1 MDAEAYFAAESP
13 WIAPADIVDPLALA
27 RRLLEPTDPVSRFIA
42 STLNDEEAR
51 ALGAGF
57 RLPELLAAVV
67 NRAMGSRD
75 LAYLSR
81 PEFRTERMLELYA
94 KLAEETR
101 LAHARRSEIDPTFAA
116 ELRPP
121 DEPRQGQAGIESDWL
136 RLGEFVLLS
145 GRMIA
150 VDVHAGSPDDS
161 PVVDL
166 PPGRYRA
173 ECQGVA
179 YGRGRWV
186 SRLRAVR
193 EGCDGLL
200 GAVVGE
206 AWADVANIGLADL
219 EPFAVYSAALLEAE
233 AGAPIFRRLESI
245 TTVGMLHLDP
255 PGGAWMPLVE
265 SGWGDGTFP
274 VFELVDRGER
284 VGLEVEFIPHG
295 TPYPWRE

>member
-1 MDAEAYFAAESP
+1 MDAEAYFADEPP
-13 WIAPADIVDPLALA
+13 WIRPTDIVDPVALA
-27 RRLLEPTDPVSRFIA
+27 RRLLAPTDPVSRFIA

-57 RLPELLAAVV
+57 RLPELLAAVL
-67 NRAMGSRD
+67 NRAMGSLD
-75 LAYLSR
+75 LILVSR
-81 PEFRTERMLELYA
+81 PELRTEKILEVFA
-94 KLAEETR
+94 RCDDEGRARQSRR
-101 LAHARRSEIDPTFAA
+101 LEIEPSFAA

-121 DEPRQGQAGIESDWL
+121 DRPRHGQAGIESDWL
-136 RLGEFVLLS
+136 LLGEFDLLS

-150 VDVHAGSPDDS
+150 VDVRAGSPEDS

-173 ECQGVA
+173 ECRGVA
-179 YGRGRWV
+179 YGCGRWV